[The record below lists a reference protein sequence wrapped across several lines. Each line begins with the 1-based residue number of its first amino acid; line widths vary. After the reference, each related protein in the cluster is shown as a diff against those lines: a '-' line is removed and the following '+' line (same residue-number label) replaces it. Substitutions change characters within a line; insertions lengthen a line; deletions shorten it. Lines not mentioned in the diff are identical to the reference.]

1 MESNKNCAKYVR
13 AGALFLSGIA
23 LVVQIPSVSAADY
36 GLGVSFDGS
45 GSTVMVPIKT
55 DTLLIEPELRF
66 NNSSAS
72 GSNFHSTGLGVGVY
86 MRKQLGPLFESYMGG
101 RVVHNT
107 LKSTVAG
114 TDSKS
119 TSFTLAPT
127 FGIQHFFSKQ
137 FSLGLDAS
145 LVYRTGK
152 QTQTS
157 QPELHFHSWDTRT
170 RVLLRAFFF

>member
-1 MESNKNCAKYVR
+1 
-13 AGALFLSGIA
+13 
-23 LVVQIPSVSAADY
+23 
-36 GLGVSFDGS
+36 
-45 GSTVMVPIKT
+45 
-55 DTLLIEPELRF
+55 
-66 NNSSAS
+66 
-72 GSNFHSTGLGVGVY
+72 

-145 LVYRTGK
+145 LEYFHGK
-152 QTQTS
+152 TTQTG
-157 QPELHFHSWDTRT
+157 QPDQNSHGLSTQT
-170 RVLLRAFFF
+170 RVLLRRVLLLERIPKSGRDSRRRGE